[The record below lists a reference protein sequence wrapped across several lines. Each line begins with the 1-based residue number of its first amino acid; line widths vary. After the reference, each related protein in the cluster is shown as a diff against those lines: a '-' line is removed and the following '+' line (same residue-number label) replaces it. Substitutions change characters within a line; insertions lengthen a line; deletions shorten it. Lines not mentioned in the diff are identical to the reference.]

1 MNPTSPAIVS
11 RIIKALDT
19 LATSSKINI
28 TTAGGYI
35 CHCKSILLAMRSLA
49 TNEANLKELKTQNV
63 VSMLKELLTA
73 RRQDLFLDDLETL
86 EQVRRLL
93 CVSGDLICLL
103 TAFSL
108 LFCRPCTLFGP
119 SPLTRIATT
128 SSLLLGLL
136 ILLSHFRP
144 TTLE

>member
-86 EQVRRLL
+86 EQVR
-93 CVSGDLICLL
+93 CLI
-103 TAFSL
+103 TNFSSL
-108 LFCRPCTLFGP
+108 LRPCTLFGP

-128 SSLLLGLL
+128 SSLLLVLL
-136 ILLSHFRP
+136 ISLSHFRP
-144 TTLE
+144 TMLE